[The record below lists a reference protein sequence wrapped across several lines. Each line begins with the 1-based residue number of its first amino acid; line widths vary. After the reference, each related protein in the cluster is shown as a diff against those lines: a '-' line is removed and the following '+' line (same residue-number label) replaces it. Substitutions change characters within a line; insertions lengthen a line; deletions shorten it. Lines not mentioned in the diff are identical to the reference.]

1 MREWRS
7 KTLLIFCPLL
17 LILYFFVSEN
27 KKAEV
32 SHKNSRSIASFT
44 APEKKKVVVTP
55 KTQKRAIAQVTVRP
69 RNKLLLDRIPQ
80 SIEDTFEKKSTFK
93 MTPGF
98 EFVDNVAALPEDRFD
113 PSLGSVIQKKDG
125 MVYFRTTPDH
135 PYVPVALS
143 KSTNMLY
150 PISSILHV
158 KKATQE
164 IRKNLLSRGFEQY
177 YYHPSLKLLSL
188 KSKSGQVIKTYQ
200 ELQREGLKVELEVLR
215 PSHQK
220 I

>member
-1 MREWRS
+1 MKEWRS
-7 KTLLIFCPLL
+7 KTLLIFCPLI
-17 LILYFFVSEN
+17 LILYFFLDEN

-32 SHKNSRSIASFT
+32 SHKTSRSIASFT
-44 APEKKKVVVTP
+44 APKNRPVVAIP
-55 KTQKRAIAQVTVRP
+55 KTQKRDVAQVTIRP

-80 SIEDTFEKKSTFK
+80 SIEDTFEKKPGLK

-98 EFVDNVAALPEDRFD
+98 EFVENVAAIPEDRFK
-113 PSLGSVIQKKDG
+113 PSLGDVIQKKDG
-125 MVYFRTTPDH
+125 LVYFRTASNH

-164 IRKNLLSRGFEQY
+164 IRKNLLGRGFKQY
-177 YYHPSLKLLSL
+177 YYHPSLKLLSI
-188 KSKSGQVIKTYQ
+188 KSESGQVIKTYQ
-200 ELQREGLKVELEVLR
+200 ELQREGFKVELEVLR